1 MADEKKKFTEEERR
15 IAEEYGGF
23 VDPQQQ
29 MAEEGKAKGQ
39 AVGGSIG
46 TVAGGFA
53 GSLVP
58 GLGTMVGAGVGN
70 LLGQAYGGMAGELIG
85 FKKGADAYSKQ
96 MAEALDRGNAAIKRK
111 DRALQSSIQQQ
122 VRDSRKKP
130 KDKKMKQPGIVEYDA
145 DIMEMTGG
153 AGSPDLSAT
162 DVAMRRY
169 YG

>member
-1 MADEKKKFTEEERR
+1 M
-15 IAEEYGGF
+15 
-23 VDPQQQ
+23 
-29 MAEEGKAKGQ
+29 GQ
-39 AVGGSIG
+39 Y
-46 TVAGGFA
+46 AGGIVGEVIGSHQGSGAFA
-53 GSLVP
+53 
-58 GLGTMVGAGVGN
+58 
-70 LLGQAYGGMAGELIG
+70 Q
-85 FKKGADAYSKQ
+85 Q

-111 DRALQSSIQQQ
+111 DRALQASIQQQ

-153 AGSPDLSAT
+153 VGSPDLSAT